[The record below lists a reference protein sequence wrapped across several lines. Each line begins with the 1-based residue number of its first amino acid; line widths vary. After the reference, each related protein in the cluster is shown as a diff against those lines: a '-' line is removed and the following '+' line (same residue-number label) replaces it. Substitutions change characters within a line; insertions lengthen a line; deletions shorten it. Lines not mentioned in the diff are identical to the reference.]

1 MAEEKKTI
9 KEKEI
14 EEEVKFKGKFIAAVG
29 RRKSSVAQV
38 RLYSHGK
45 GAIIINGKKISEYF
59 PAYIVP
65 VVNQP
70 LKQAGLQKD
79 LNFSI
84 KISGGGISGQA
95 EAARHGISRALIK
108 LNSELKPALKPKGFL
123 KRDARKKER
132 KKPGLKKARR
142 APQWSKR

>member
-1 MAEEKKTI
+1 MSEEKKIT
-9 KEKEI
+9 KEKEA

-38 RLYSHGK
+38 RLYSNGK
-45 GAIIINGKKISEYF
+45 GVIVVNDKNINDYF

-65 VVNQP
+65 VVSQP

-79 LNFSI
+79 LNFTI
-84 KISGGGISGQA
+84 KIAGGGVNGQA
-95 EAARHGISRALIK
+95 EAARHGISRALVK
-108 LNSELKPALKPKGFL
+108 LNAELKPALKPKGFL
-123 KRDARKKER
+123 KRDARRKER